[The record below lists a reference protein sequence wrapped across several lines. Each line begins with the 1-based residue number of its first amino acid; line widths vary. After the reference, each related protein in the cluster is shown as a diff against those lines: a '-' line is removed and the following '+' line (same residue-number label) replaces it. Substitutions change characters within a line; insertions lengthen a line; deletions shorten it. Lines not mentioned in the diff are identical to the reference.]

1 MEYLKIPIKH
11 ITQQEKQTIYRNN
24 TTKNIKNPLNMDNIR
39 LGSKVGIDKGITKG
53 ISVKRASPREG
64 NNYGLNHNSFIPMLQ
79 EGERFIKF
87 LIKRFNLPIK
97 EDWVFTIN
105 KASPSAIGFFMP
117 KEHRNH
123 YTNTTQDL
131 NNINLN
137 TLHLKKSSPYEC
149 LAHEVAHFL
158 NKIEGVKGCSS
169 NQYHNKHFKK
179 KAELLLLG
187 VEKMG
192 RFGYAHTTETP
203 EFKKMLEE
211 FKPNK
216 EVFNISQ
223 SNEGKKKVGSRLKK
237 WVCGCG
243 CIVRCAV
250 ELNAVC
256 LDCNTNFKKVDDD

>member
-11 ITQQEKQTIYRNN
+11 IIQQEKQTIYRNN
-24 TTKNIKNPLNMDNIR
+24 TTKNIKNPLNIDNIR
-39 LGSKVGIDKGITKG
+39 LGSKVGIIKGITKG

-211 FKPNK
+211 FKPLK
-216 EVFNISQ
+216 EVWNISQ
-223 SNEGKKKVGSRLKK
+223 NQKEKGKVGSRNKL

-243 CIVRCAV
+243 VKIRSAR
-250 ELNAVC
+250 ELNIMC
-256 LDCNTNFKKVDDD
+256 LDCETEFKKVEQ